1 MKRVM
6 CIPNYSEGIDL
17 EKVEKIVQCFR
28 GKEKVKLIDYQ
39 SDKDHNRSV
48 VEVIG
53 EPEAL
58 VEAVFESVKVA
69 ADLIDMSNHHGA
81 HPRMGATDVI
91 PFIPITETTTEDC
104 VALAKKLGEKI
115 GNLGIPVYLYEDA
128 ATSPERQNLAKVRKG
143 QYEGFFDKI
152 KEEGWKPDYGPSE
165 MNEKSGATAVG
176 ARFHLIAFNVNLRS
190 KDFSIADAIA
200 KKVRHIGGGLHS
212 VKAMGVDLTEK
223 GEVQVSMNL
232 VNFEKTA
239 VYQALEMVKSEARRY
254 GVEVSETELVGMI
267 PLKALAESAAYY
279 MQLENFKTEQVIE
292 TLLIEE

>member
-28 GKEKVKLIDYQ
+28 GKGKVKLIDYQ

>member
-279 MQLENFKTEQVIE
+279 MQLERNR
-292 TLLIEE
+292 L